1 MARPVGGQKWVKAA
15 RAAVGEAKSAHELR
29 MAQAMLLPVAF
40 GMNLNQVAEAI
51 GQSVPTVTRLRQD
64 FVRSQRGEALAR
76 EQRGGRR
83 NEHMTLE
90 QEQAFLA
97 PFLEQARLGGIWVV
111 PPVALALEK
120 HLGRPVALS
129 SVYRLLHRHGWRK
142 LAPDKRHPDGDPHA
156 QTAWKKNS
164 PKRSPASSKTSRRKA
179 HSG

>member
-15 RAAVGEAKSAHELR
+15 RAAVSRATSAHELR

-40 GMNLNQVAEAI
+40 GMKLNQVAESI

-76 EQRGGRR
+76 ARRGGRR

-97 PFLEQARLGGIWVV
+97 PFLERARFGGILIV
-111 PPVALALEK
+111 PPVKLALER
-120 HLGRPVALS
+120 HLGKPLALS
-129 SVYRLLHRHGWRK
+129 SVYRMLHRHGWRK
-142 LAPDKRHPDGDPHA
+142 LAPDNRHPDSDPLA
-156 QTAWKKNS
+156 QAEWKKNS
-164 PKRSPASSKTSRRKA
+164 PKRSPASSKLSKHKA
-179 HSG
+179 RCG

>member
-15 RAAVGEAKSAHELR
+15 RVAVSEAQSVHELR
-29 MAQAMLLPVAF
+29 MAQAMLLPIAF

-64 FVRSQRGEALAR
+64 FVRGQRGEPLAR
-76 EQRGGRR
+76 ARRGGRR

-90 QEQAFLA
+90 EEQTFLA
-97 PFLEQARLGGIWVV
+97 SFLEQGRLGEMLIV
-111 PPVALALEK
+111 PPVALALEQ

-142 LAPDKRHPDGDPHA
+142 LAPDKRHPDSDPQA

-164 PKRSPASSKTSRRKA
+164 PKRSPPSSKTSRRKA
-179 HSG
+179 RSG

>member
-15 RAAVGEAKSAHELR
+15 RVAVGEAKSAHELR

-64 FVRSQRGEALAR
+64 FVRSQHGESLAR
-76 EQRGGRR
+76 ARRGGRR

-90 QEQAFLA
+90 QEQTFLA
-97 PFLEQARLGGIWVV
+97 PYLKQAQLGGMLIV
-111 PPVALALEK
+111 PPVKLALEK
-120 HLGRPVALS
+120 HLGKPVALS

-142 LAPDKRHPDGDPHA
+142 LAPDKRHPDSDPQA
-156 QTAWKKNS
+156 QAEWKKNS
-164 PKRSPASSKTSRRKA
+164 PKHSPLSSTRSKRKA
-179 HSG
+179 RSG